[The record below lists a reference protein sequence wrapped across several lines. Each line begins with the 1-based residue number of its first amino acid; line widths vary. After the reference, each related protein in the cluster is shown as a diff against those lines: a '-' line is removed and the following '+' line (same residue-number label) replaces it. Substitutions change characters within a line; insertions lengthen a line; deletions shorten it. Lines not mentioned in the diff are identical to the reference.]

1 MGNSQSYQEYSY
13 NNDCNYFNVKYNLTP
28 SLPDFG
34 YKLIDLKL
42 LRQLNHLSPG
52 ETITDQYIDLRNN
65 FSPFYDAYGI
75 EVFDECSRLSIQ
87 YTNRRF
93 NDNFNT
99 SPEELISISYYMDYL
114 GFFGYQQTTDL
125 FFQEA
130 GTFNYGL

>member
-1 MGNSQSYQEYSY
+1 MSYES
-13 NNDCNYFNVKYNLTP
+13 
-28 SLPDFG
+28 G
-34 YKLIDLKL
+34 IDLK
-42 LRQLNHLSPG
+42 
-52 ETITDQYIDLRNN
+52 NN
-65 FSPFYDAYGI
+65 FSPYYDSFGVKI
-75 EVFDECSRLSIQ
+75 HDECSELKIQ
-87 YTNRRF
+87 YSNRRY